1 MASPPLRIL
10 IVDDDR
16 MTREAMRIALTARG
30 YVVVIAEN
38 GKSAIEMAQADNFDA
53 AIVDLF
59 MPDMDGLQAIAA
71 IHAIDPNLPLI
82 AASGFM
88 FGGNS
93 CPQMPNFDA
102 MAAEAGAVGTLYKP
116 FRPDA
121 LLSKITEVIEKV
133 SSTNI
138 PASAGKQR

>member
-1 MASPPLRIL
+1 MRKAVRIL

-16 MTREAMRIALTARG
+16 MTREATRLALTARG
-30 YVVVIAEN
+30 YVVSIAEN
-38 GKSAIEMAQADNFDA
+38 GQSALEAARAGKFDA

-59 MPDMDGLQAIAA
+59 MPDMDGLQVIAA
-71 IHAIDPNLPLI
+71 IHAIDPILPLI

-88 FGGNS
+88 FREGA

-102 MAAEAGAVGTLYKP
+102 MAAEAGAKASLYKP

-121 LLSKITEVIEKV
+121 LVKKITEAIEAAPGSFV
-133 SSTNI
+133 
-138 PASAGKQR
+138 PASA